1 MRSIWKGSIA
11 FGLVN
16 VPVKVYSA
24 TEDHDIKFHQVHA
37 KDNGRIRYKRVC
49 EVCGEVVEYRDIAKA
64 YESDDGQTVVITDED
79 IATLPEERSREI
91 EVLEFVPASDID
103 PMMYD
108 RSYFLE
114 PDGKS
119 SKSYVLLAKTL
130 METDRVAIVH
140 FALRNKTRL
149 AALRVQDFSKRDVMV
164 IQTLLWP
171 DEIRDPDF
179 PVLDKKVE
187 VKPAEL
193 KMAEQVVESMTDDF
207 NPDRYHDDYQ
217 EQLHEL
223 VQAKLEGG
231 EAFTTEE
238 QPKELDET
246 EDVSDL
252 LGQAGGQR
260 EGPTC
265 GRRFRR
271 RQAGQEGTRQEGRG
285 QESTCQER
293 GEEGT
298 CEEGRQEG
306 CGEEI
311 TTRADSPAAPGARRG
326 SGAARRPSDE
336 PSRGHGGTHCPPR
349 QPRPHAVR
357 QCRSDRQTDRIT
369 LAAWPGSTAPGATRS
384 TRRHTSVHAG

>member
-1 MRSIWKGSIA
+1 M
-11 FGLVN
+11 
-16 VPVKVYSA
+16 
-24 TEDHDIKFHQVHA
+24 
-37 KDNGRIRYKRVC
+37 
-49 EVCGEVVEYRDIAKA
+49 
-64 YESDDGQTVVITDED
+64 
-79 IATLPEERSREI
+79 PEERSREI

-114 PDGKS
+114 PEGKS
-119 SKSYVLLAKTL
+119 TKSYVLLAKTL

-187 VKPAEL
+187 IKPAEL
-193 KMAEQVVESMTDDF
+193 KMASQVVESMTDDF

-252 LGQAGGQR
+252 LAKLEASVKARRAGG
-260 EGPTC
+260 GSD
-265 GRRFRR
+265 G
-271 RQAGQEGTRQEGRG
+271 
-285 QESTCQER
+285 
-293 GEEGT
+293 
-298 CEEGRQEG
+298 
-306 CGEEI
+306 
-311 TTRADSPAAPGARRG
+311 DKPAKKAPAKK
-326 SGAARRPSDE
+326 AAAKKAP
-336 PSRGHGGTHCPPR
+336 
-349 QPRPHAVR
+349 AKK
-357 QCRSDRQTDRIT
+357 
-369 LAAWPGSTAPGATRS
+369 AAKKAPAKK
-384 TRRHTSVHAG
+384 AAKKAAAKK

>member
-24 TEDHDIKFHQVHA
+24 TEDHDIKFHQVHE

-64 YESDDGQTVVITDED
+64 YESDDGQTVIITDDD
-79 IATLPEERSREI
+79 ISTLPEERSREI

-103 PMMYD
+103 PLMYD

-114 PDGKS
+114 PEGKS

-130 METDRVAIVH
+130 KDADRIAIVN
-140 FALRNKTRL
+140 FSLRNKTRL
-149 AALRVQDFSKRDVMV
+149 AALRVKDFSKRDVMM
-164 IQTLLWP
+164 IHTLLWP

-179 PVLDKKVE
+179 PVLDKEVD

-193 KMAEQVVESMTDDF
+193 KMASQVVDSMTDDF

-217 EQLHEL
+217 EQLREL
-223 VQAKLEGG
+223 VTAKLEGG

-238 QPKELDET
+238 QPQELDET

-252 LGQAGGQR
+252 LAKLEASVKARKEQGSSRSSGSSDS
-260 EGPTC
+260 E
-265 GRRFRR
+265 
-271 RQAGQEGTRQEGRG
+271 
-285 QESTCQER
+285 
-293 GEEGT
+293 
-298 CEEGRQEG
+298 
-306 CGEEI
+306 
-311 TTRADSPAAPGARRG
+311 ADSEADDKPAKKAPAKK
-326 SGAARRPSDE
+326 SPAKKAAKKSPAKK
-336 PSRGHGGTHCPPR
+336 T
-349 QPRPHAVR
+349 
-357 QCRSDRQTDRIT
+357 
-369 LAAWPGSTAPGATRS
+369 AAKKAAAKKS
-384 TRRHTSVHAG
+384 